1 MNLRINI
8 DGVDRDMTE
17 AEQTEYLAWQ
27 AEKLKMISNKSKAD
41 AERETLKQ
49 ATLEKLGLTADE
61 AAALFA

>member
-1 MNLRINI
+1 MNLKINI

-27 AEKLKMISNKSKAD
+27 AKKQKMISNKSKAD

-61 AAALFA
+61 AAALLA

>member
-17 AEQTEYLAWQ
+17 AEQIEYLAWQ
-27 AEKLKMISNKSKAD
+27 AEKQKIISAKTKAD
-41 AERETLKQ
+41 AKRETLKK

-61 AAALFA
+61 VAALLS